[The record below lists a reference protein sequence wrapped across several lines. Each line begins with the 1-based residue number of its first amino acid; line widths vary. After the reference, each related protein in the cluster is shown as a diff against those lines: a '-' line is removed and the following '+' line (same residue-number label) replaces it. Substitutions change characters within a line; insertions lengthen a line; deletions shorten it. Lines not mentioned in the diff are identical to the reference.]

1 MTITKVMLEYS
12 TGSGIFKAK
21 PSVTLPM
28 EQEWANNAADW
39 VRNNWLKLEAKGYR
53 LTFDGKEGE
62 PLRLSLG
69 KFHVIFRSN

>member
-1 MTITKVMLEYS
+1 
-12 TGSGIFKAK
+12 
-21 PSVTLPM
+21 M

-39 VRNNWLKLEAKGYR
+39 VRNNWLKLEAKCYS

-69 KFHVIFRSN
+69 